1 MIHLNSITKQHGQRV
16 LFKDASLQIRPGD
29 RIGLVGPNGAGKT
42 TVFRII
48 MREEG
53 VEGEVNIAG
62 ERVGRPISEPA
73 PTTEPYVRISR
84 IRLFKESLITT

>member
-1 MIHLNSITKQHGQRV
+1 
-16 LFKDASLQIRPGD
+16 
-29 RIGLVGPNGAGKT
+29 
-42 TVFRII
+42 

-62 ERVGRPISEPA
+62 ERVGRPISQPA